1 MMMQASDS
9 NQQVVALKQQIQQ
22 LQCNWHK
29 AQQDVEKLSRQ
40 LWSKPS
46 QVALLSRCL
55 FDLECLMCLAMECEK
70 SGEVAIISFLL

>member
-1 MMMQASDS
+1 MQAHES
-9 NQQVVALKQQIQQ
+9 NQQVVALKQKVQQ

-46 QVALLSRCL
+46 QVTLLSQ
-55 FDLECLMCLAMECEK
+55 
-70 SGEVAIISFLL
+70 SSHIPWV